1 MKLQIYR
8 GNDTP
13 LVSFEID
20 TNTKFSETQMA
31 EKQISCSVVLP
42 FVLPV
47 QLGDYIIHK
56 EERYR
61 INTLPE
67 YTKSESDNSHK
78 YNIRFESPVYTLHDK
93 YLMHEGTDD
102 FSYYGTANHHL
113 LLLVDNM
120 NQIDLG
126 WTLGDVEV
134 TEPLNIDYS
143 AHSCRT
149 ALSAIA
155 EKFKLEFYLKS
166 QQIYMVK
173 TLGVDTNLQFEFG
186 RGKGL
191 YELTRKTADNQNVVT
206 RVYGFGGS
214 KNVDYTYRNGAKK
227 LVFQEKYLEK
237 NIDLYGIKEG
247 RYENPEIFP
256 NRTGMVTA
264 VLDKTTIVDS
274 SIDFDLNAHFQEGE
288 KAKIIFKSGA
298 LANYEFEI
306 SKYNHA
312 KKAIYFNVIKESNDY
327 SLPNELN
334 LPEVNAKYTLINI
347 RMPESYITAA
357 ENKIKA
363 DTATYLEENSVPRVV
378 YGLKP
383 DEKYIRDNGIKLR
396 VGDRITLI
404 DHKLPIN
411 ASLRIATMAYALV
424 NEADIEVSIS
434 NFIPYTLQDRLVA
447 TAIDT
452 KKEVQQLYRGN
463 AELARRNSLNLFA
476 LRDLIID
483 PEGNYF
489 TDKIKPG
496 SIETLYFSNG
506 AKSTNFALKNVAFTP
521 NAGGDASKFTAT
533 AGQLVHFSIK
543 IEGVGFVWEMQP
555 LTVTGLLPAVTY
567 YLYARVSRTS
577 LVGSWLLS
585 TEVLTVESE
594 VDHFILQ
601 TGVIYPVLDGYRNY
615 DLTKGMVFIIGD
627 QITAGKLKSI
637 DGLNFF
643 DMTDGKFNL
652 GDANTGIDWD
662 VTTPGTLTI
671 RGALASNILQVG
683 SKDKINAFV
692 SGITDEGDKSI
703 RFGAG
708 GKKGDSNLPFK
719 VLDNGQMFAT
729 SGKIGSFTIEQGVL
743 KTSDYSTSGTAGV
756 WISNEGIVSR
766 NSGASFIPASSGI
779 VLEGSFVGETSKVG
793 NLYPDYFPSGAS
805 AGVVGVRR
813 SELTE
818 KALDNT
824 RFCRGVY
831 GGFFSS
837 FKNIGAEYKSIRWSD
852 DGAGSEQMGYNDHF
866 LVVTGAKS
874 SVLLPESP
882 DLGMEVTIKNGTAK
896 LISIKRSGSTDTV
909 INIDNVASTAFDLG
923 MGDLVTLI
931 YTANDGRWLIV
942 L

>member
-1 MKLQIYR
+1 
-8 GNDTP
+8 
-13 LVSFEID
+13 
-20 TNTKFSETQMA
+20 
-31 EKQISCSVVLP
+31 
-42 FVLPV
+42 
-47 QLGDYIIHK
+47 
-56 EERYR
+56 
-61 INTLPE
+61 
-67 YTKSESDNSHK
+67 
-78 YNIRFESPVYTLHDK
+78 
-93 YLMHEGTDD
+93 
-102 FSYYGTANHHL
+102 
-113 LLLVDNM
+113 
-120 NQIDLG
+120 
-126 WTLGDVEV
+126 
-134 TEPLNIDYS
+134 
-143 AHSCRT
+143 
-149 ALSAIA
+149 
-155 EKFKLEFYLKS
+155 
-166 QQIYMVK
+166 
-173 TLGVDTNLQFEFG
+173 
-186 RGKGL
+186 
-191 YELTRKTADNQNVVT
+191 VVT

-264 VLDKTTIVDS
+264 VLDETTIVDS

-404 DHKLPIN
+404 DRKLPIN

-643 DMTDGKFNL
+643 DMTDGKFNM
-652 GDANTGIDWD
+652 GDAKSGIDWN
-662 VTTPGTLTI
+662 VSSEGALTI
-671 RGALASNILQVG
+671 RGALASDIIQVG
-683 SKDKINAFV
+683 SEGSVNSGISGLKRSSQEDPVRFWAGANVATKNRAPFRVLDSGKVFASNLKLGYGNDTDSEGNPVVSEGWNVGPSGIISDPV
-692 SGITDEGDKSI
+692 SGIQPNFALI
-703 RFGAG
+703 RGSDINGSEFSFGTE
-708 GKKGDSNLPFK
+708 LVP
-719 VLDNGQMFAT
+719 
-729 SGKIGSFTIEQGVL
+729 
-743 KTSDYSTSGTAGV
+743 
-756 WISNEGIVSR
+756 
-766 NSGASFIPASSGI
+766 
-779 VLEGSFVGETSKVG
+779 
-793 NLYPDYFPSGAS
+793 AS
-805 AGVVGVRR
+805 AGGAFSLTGRLKNTRARVGTFPG
-813 SELTE
+813 LDDTTNI
-818 KALDNT
+818 ALDLRASGANKNT
-824 RFCRGVY
+824 ALQISSGDVNLGTGNITVNGSKGITGRFGYSNGSQVY
-831 GGFFSS
+831 HMTF
-837 FKNIGAEYKSIRWSD
+837 
-852 DGAGSEQMGYNDHF
+852 YNGI
-866 LVVTGAKS
+866 LVSQG
-874 SVLLPESP
+874 P
-882 DLGMEVTIKNGTAK
+882 
-896 LISIKRSGSTDTV
+896 
-909 INIDNVASTAFDLG
+909 
-923 MGDLVTLI
+923 
-931 YTANDGRWLIV
+931 W
-942 L
+942 